1 MTTYRQTEYEA
12 IILEQVEK
20 RRDKV
25 TRLSQQV
32 GFLLSYFTRIYGP
45 LCSLALRAFVE
56 ARTCQISS
64 VF

>member
-12 IILEQVEK
+12 IILEEVEK

-32 GFLLSYFTRIYGP
+32 GFLFS
-45 LCSLALRAFVE
+45 
-56 ARTCQISS
+56 
-64 VF
+64 